1 MNDLA
6 FLSSVSTAVTTA
18 LHVPATL
25 AFFLFLK
32 HMTLI
37 PILGPFFPSFLPPT
51 LSPTPHSS
59 LEHRLAIASHV
70 GLS

>member
-18 LHVPATL
+18 LHAPATL

-37 PILGPFFPSFLPPT
+37 PILGPFSPQPYPPPPT
-51 LSPTPHSS
+51 LAWSTDWLLLVMQVS
-59 LEHRLAIASHV
+59 V
-70 GLS
+70 

>member
-18 LHVPATL
+18 LHAPATL

-37 PILGPFFPSFLPPT
+37 PILGPFFPAFFPQPYPPPPT
-51 LSPTPHSS
+51 VAWSTDWL
-59 LEHRLAIASHV
+59 LLV
-70 GLS
+70 M